1 MLNAAVV
8 GATGIVGQQFL
19 VSLLGHPWFRVSGLA
34 ASGRSAGKSY
44 AEALQDDA
52 GALRWYCEEQL
63 PEEWA
68 NLQVQDAEKL
78 NAADYD
84 VIFTGVESDSALLLE
99 PHFAKTTP
107 VISTASAFRNEED
120 VPLLIPGINSDHAK
134 LIAHQRSR
142 RGWKGFVAPI
152 PNCTVTGLA
161 VTLKPLLD
169 EFGLKAVLMT
179 SLQALS
185 GAGRSPGVRALDIID
200 NVIPFIPKE
209 EEKVMHE
216 GRKILGTVGAKGI
229 RAASVKISC
238 TCMRVNVKDGHTES
252 VFVSTEKP
260 CLPGEVK
267 EAMDSFASV
276 LDKSGLPSAPER
288 MIVLQEDPY
297 RPQPRRDRDTHG
309 GMATVVG
316 RIREDEAMKN
326 GIKYVLVSHNTKM
339 GAAKGAVLTAEMLVK
354 ENYI

>member
-1 MLNAAVV
+1 
-8 GATGIVGQQFL
+8 
-19 VSLLGHPWFRVSGLA
+19 
-34 ASGRSAGKSY
+34 
-44 AEALQDDA
+44 
-52 GALRWYCEEQL
+52 
-63 PEEWA
+63 
-68 NLQVQDAEKL
+68 
-78 NAADYD
+78 
-84 VIFTGVESDSALLLE
+84 
-99 PHFAKTTP
+99 
-107 VISTASAFRNEED
+107 
-120 VPLLIPGINSDHAK
+120 
-134 LIAHQRSR
+134 
-142 RGWKGFVAPI
+142 
-152 PNCTVTGLA
+152 
-161 VTLKPLLD
+161 
-169 EFGLKAVLMT
+169 
-179 SLQALS
+179 
-185 GAGRSPGVRALDIID
+185 
-200 NVIPFIPKE
+200 
-209 EEKVMHE
+209 
-216 GRKILGTVGAKGI
+216 
-229 RAASVKISC
+229 
-238 TCMRVNVKDGHTES
+238 MRVNVKDGHTES